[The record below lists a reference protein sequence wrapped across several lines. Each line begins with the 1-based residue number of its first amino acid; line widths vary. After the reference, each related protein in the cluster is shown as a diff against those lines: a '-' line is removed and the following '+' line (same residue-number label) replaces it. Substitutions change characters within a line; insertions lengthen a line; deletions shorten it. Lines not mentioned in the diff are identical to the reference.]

1 MKNNL
6 YWFIGFALLLG
17 ISRIIPH
24 PPNFTPI
31 LAVGIFVPL
40 LTGDWKSA
48 LPITL
53 EIVHADTTV
62 THVAHKLKIFP
73 NETVDLVS
81 QNKIYL
87 LNGDALKVK
96 ADRASAFT
104 VTVSLLDQAI

>member
-1 MKNNL
+1 M
-6 YWFIGFALLLG
+6 
-17 ISRIIPH
+17 PT
-24 PPNFTPI
+24 FTTYKTASI
-31 LAVGIFVPL
+31 NTS
-40 LTGDWKSA
+40 TGTTLVTCGAGQHFLHSAYVTNTEGSA

-62 THVAHKLKIFP
+62 THIAHKLKVFP

-96 ADRASAFT
+96 ADRGSAFT
-104 VTVSLLDQAI
+104 VSVSLLDQAI

>member
-1 MKNNL
+1 M
-6 YWFIGFALLLG
+6 AA
-17 ISRIIPH
+17 
-24 PPNFTPI
+24 FTTYKTANI
-31 LAVGIFVPL
+31 NTT
-40 LTGDWKSA
+40 TGTTLVTCGTGQHFLHSAYVTNTEGSA

-62 THVAHKLKIFP
+62 THIAHKLKVFP

-96 ADRASAFT
+96 ADRGSAFT
-104 VTVSLLDQAI
+104 VSVSLLDQAI

>member
-1 MKNNL
+1 M
-6 YWFIGFALLLG
+6 A
-17 ISRIIPH
+17 S
-24 PPNFTPI
+24 FTTYKTDTI
-31 LAVGIFVPL
+31 NTT
-40 LTGDWKSA
+40 TGTTLVTCGAGQHFLHSA
-48 LPITL
+48 YITNIEGSAMPITL

-62 THVAHKLKIFP
+62 THVAHKRKIFP

-104 VTVSLLDQAI
+104 VTVSLLDQAL

>member
-1 MKNNL
+1 M
-6 YWFIGFALLLG
+6 A
-17 ISRIIPH
+17 S
-24 PPNFTPI
+24 FTTYKTDTI
-31 LAVGIFVPL
+31 NTT
-40 LTGDWKSA
+40 TGTTLVTCGAGQHFLHSA
-48 LPITL
+48 YITNIEGSAMPITL

-62 THVAHKLKIFP
+62 THVAHKRKIFP

>member
-1 MKNNL
+1 M
-6 YWFIGFALLLG
+6 A
-17 ISRIIPH
+17 S
-24 PPNFTPI
+24 FTTYKTDTI
-31 LAVGIFVPL
+31 NIT
-40 LTGDWKSA
+40 TGTTLVTCGAGQHFLHSA
-48 LPITL
+48 YITNIEGSAMPITL

-62 THVAHKLKIFP
+62 THVAHKRKIFP

>member
-1 MKNNL
+1 MASFKTYKTATIN
-6 YWFIGFALLLG
+6 
-17 ISRIIPH
+17 
-24 PPNFTPI
+24 TT
-31 LAVGIFVPL
+31 
-40 LTGDWKSA
+40 TGTTLVTCGAGQHFLHSAYITNTEGSA

-53 EIVHADTTV
+53 EVVHADTTV
-62 THVAHKLKIFP
+62 THVAHKLKVFP

-87 LNGDALKVK
+87 LSGDALKVK

>member
-1 MKNNL
+1 MPIYDIQDSNYKHYYRYNL
-6 YWFIGFALLLG
+6 SLVVLDNTLHSAYVTNTEG
-17 ISRIIPH
+17 
-24 PPNFTPI
+24 
-31 LAVGIFVPL
+31 
-40 LTGDWKSA
+40 SA

-62 THVAHKLKIFP
+62 THVAHQLKIFP